1 MVHTQW
7 VTRREHTCVLGGIH
21 AHALRCRHA
30 CYILNLHKAHRPA
43 TKSHASDRALVRKH
57 KRARSG
63 KHSIVYIHTPALPS
77 HASHQ
82 HLQNVPPPVA
92 PAPSSPSLPQA
103 LGHTPVSRKRQH
115 RPGDGASPP
124 APSPD
129 GEPGAEPGPASLP
142 IQQVLQV
149 LRAVLLGAGAE
160 PGCPGC
166 RQEVLWRNGRPLHP
180 KQERRVRSWGGHS
193 PASSQLHSM
202 PGLRVTLGSHCPKL
216 PASPFIPSCPSQLT
230 FPILPSPCHLRAW
243 HRVHGEEQSSRSLF
257 FPCLLP
263 FPLPETRFP
272 LSEA

>member
-1 MVHTQW
+1 MRMHSDAGTHATYLTCIKLTDLPQKAMRVPQSASEKTQTCTLRQAQHSVHT
-7 VTRREHTCVLGGIH
+7 HTCPPQSCFTS
-21 AHALRCRHA
+21 ASPE
-30 CYILNLHKAHRPA
+30 RPP
-43 TKSHASDRALVRKH
+43 TRGPCPIFSK
-57 KRARSG
+57 
-63 KHSIVYIHTPALPS
+63 PS
-77 HASHQ
+77 TSAGPH
-82 HLQNVPPPVA
+82 
-92 PAPSSPSLPQA
+92 PSLQEETAPPR
-103 LGHTPVSRKRQH
+103 GRSF
-115 RPGDGASPP
+115 PP

-193 PASSQLHSM
+193 PASSQLHSV